1 MSIPS
6 ALQVLTRRIP
16 FWIKNLLNPN
26 SIDDILDIFKG
37 PSGLTVVI
45 ENFLKST

>member
-1 MSIPS
+1 MSVPS

-16 FWIKNLLNPN
+16 FWIKNLLNSN

-37 PSGLTVVI
+37 PFGLTVVI